1 MSVRDITIT
10 SLETIT
16 AFDLIDGSYKFTLD
30 ELQSATLAQA
40 QEKTEITGR
49 AGRKLS
55 SLKRNKSV
63 TVSGTNGLLST
74 GLLEL
79 QTGVAF
85 KEDSTE
91 VMWTDYITVSEKD
104 VGTQSN
110 PDMVPTATTKYKAVG
125 TTGSEIEDIY
135 VRNDDGTLGK
145 ALTQKA
151 TLNMEDKEV
160 VYEEDGETIK
170 EEAVIADT
178 LSFTYDPSTK
188 ELLFSSDIVKGTELV
203 AYYKRKITA
212 SSLKNDSATYSGKCT
227 IYIDAIGEDI
237 CGKIYRLQICIP
249 KADFSGD
256 FSLEFGGDQSVHAFE
271 AEALSGACGTSG
283 ELFTYVIFGEE
294 TPDAA

>member
-16 AFDLIDGSYKFTLD
+16 AFDLVTGAYKFTLD

-79 QTGVAF
+79 QTGVEF
-85 KEDSTE
+85 KDGTTE
-91 VMWTDYITVSEKD
+91 VMWTDYITV
-104 VGTQSN
+104 GNT
-110 PDMVPTATTKYKAVG
+110 TATAYKAVG
-125 TTGSEIEDIY
+125 TTGSEIEGLY
-135 VRNDDGTLGK
+135 VRNEDGTLGK
-145 ALTQKA
+145 ALVQDTEAGEGKFAYNPATKA
-151 TLNMEDKEV
+151 LTLHTD
-160 VYEEDGETIK
+160 IK
-170 EEAVIADT
+170 A
-178 LSFTYDPSTK
+178 
-188 ELLFSSDIVKGTELV
+188 GTELV
-203 AYYKRKITA
+203 AYYKRNITA

-237 CGKIYRLQICIP
+237 CGKLYRLQICIP

-283 ELFTYVIFGEE
+283 ELFTYVIFGEDTE
-294 TPDAA
+294 DAA

>member
-16 AFDLIDGSYKFTLD
+16 AFDLVTGAYKFTLD
-30 ELQSATLAQA
+30 ELQSATLAQS

-55 SLKRNKSV
+55 SLKRNKAV

-79 QTGVAF
+79 QTGVEF
-85 KEDSTE
+85 EDGATE
-91 VMWTDYITVSEKD
+91 VMWTDYITVAADTK
-104 VGTQSN
+104 
-110 PDMVPTATTKYKAVG
+110 TTYKAIG
-125 TTGSEIEDIY
+125 TAGSEIEDIF
-135 VRNDDGTLGK
+135 VRNEDGTLGTK
-145 ALTQKA
+145 LTQVA
-151 TLNMEDKEV
+151 T
-160 VYEEDGETIK
+160 
-170 EEAVIADT
+170 IATDAT
-178 LSFTYDPSTK
+178 NSFTYTPGTKVLAFST
-188 ELLFSSDIVKGTELV
+188 DIVAGTELV
-203 AYYKRKITA
+203 VYYKRKINA
-212 SSLKNDSATYSGKCT
+212 FALKNDSATYSGKCT

-283 ELFTYVIFGEE
+283 ELFTYVVFGED
-294 TPDAA
+294 TADVA

>member
-16 AFDLIDGSYKFTLD
+16 AFDLVTGAYKFTLD

-79 QTGVAF
+79 QTGVEF
-85 KEDSTE
+85 EDGTTE
-91 VMWTDYITVSEKD
+91 VMWTDYITVGDTTS
-104 VGTQSN
+104 
-110 PDMVPTATTKYKAVG
+110 TAFKAVG
-125 TTGSEIEDIY
+125 TEGAEIEGLY
-135 VRNDDGTLGK
+135 VRQEDGTLGQ
-145 ALTQKA
+145 ALEQA
-151 TLNMEDKEV
+151 
-160 VYEEDGETIK
+160 ETAAAGK
-170 EEAVIADT
+170 
-178 LSFTYDPSTK
+178 FTYNPGTK
-188 ELLFSSDIVKGTELV
+188 AIGLHTDIAKGTELV

-283 ELFTYVIFGEE
+283 ELFTYVIFGED
-294 TPDAA
+294 TADAA